1 MSIIRRGIFLVA
13 VPLVLVVLWWLATQ
27 HDTSFYWPSPHR
39 VSDTFVQT
47 WTPAEIRHDLL
58 PSVVRFVL
66 GFLLATVV
74 GIGLGVTIGCYRGSR
89 EAMEP
94 VLEFL
99 RAVPPP
105 AMIPVIILIAGIG
118 HGMKVLVIFLG
129 CIWPVLLNTV
139 EGVRAIDPVLRDSAR
154 SYGFGPYCRL
164 RRLILP
170 AASPRILAG
179 ARQSM
184 SLGIILMVISEMFAA
199 SNEIGFTI
207 IQFQRT
213 FAIPEMW
220 GGIILLGLVGLVS
233 AALFHLAETH
243 ILRLVPRLPGFPTK
257 A

>member
-13 VPLVLVVLWWLATQ
+13 LPLVLVVLWWLATRQ
-27 HDTSFYWPSPHR
+27 DTSFYWPSPHR
-39 VSDTFVQT
+39 VWDAFVQT
-47 WTPAEIRHDLL
+47 WTPAEIRQDVL

-66 GFLLATVV
+66 GFLLATVL
-74 GIGLGVTIGCYRGSR
+74 GIGLGVAIGCYRGLR
-89 EAMEP
+89 EAIEP

-105 AMIPVIILIAGIG
+105 VMIPVIILFAGIG
-118 HGMKVLVIFLG
+118 DGMKVLVIFFG
-129 CIWPVLLNTV
+129 CLWPVLLNTV

-199 SNEIGFTI
+199 SNGIGFTI
-207 IQFQRT
+207 IQFQQT

-233 AALFHLAETH
+233 AVLFHLAQTH
-243 ILRLVPRLPGFPTK
+243 ILRWYHGFLRSQRK